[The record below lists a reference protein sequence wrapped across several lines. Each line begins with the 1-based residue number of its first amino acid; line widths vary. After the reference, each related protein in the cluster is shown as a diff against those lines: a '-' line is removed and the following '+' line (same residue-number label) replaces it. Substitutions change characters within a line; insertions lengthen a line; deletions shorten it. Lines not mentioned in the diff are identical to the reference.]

1 MQCCRYKIVAV
12 CRFYGTA
19 FLRRGGSSRFCR
31 FFLEM
36 SPPKCDYIYIHMKD
50 SPKMPVV
57 QKRRID
63 KFCVFVYFLVAAMF
77 SAQVAIIVWG
87 YLG

>member
-1 MQCCRYKIVAV
+1 MATVLSLQNCSVGAGYRRRAV
-12 CRFYGTA
+12 CDFA
-19 FLRRGGSSRFCR
+19 VFFLRYRRR
-31 FFLEM
+31 NATV
-36 SPPKCDYIYIHMKD
+36 YIHMKD
-50 SPKMPVV
+50 TPKMPVV

-77 SAQVAIIVWG
+77 STQVAIIVWG

>member
-1 MQCCRYKIVAV
+1 
-12 CRFYGTA
+12 
-19 FLRRGGSSRFCR
+19 
-31 FFLEM
+31 
-36 SPPKCDYIYIHMKD
+36 MKD

-77 SAQVAIIVWG
+77 STQVAIIVWG